1 MGSLVSLPR
10 GEIPDKDSYKMKAQ
24 ESFIQI
30 LFPLIIGIL
39 FFLTALG
46 INQAVG
52 LTIDRYFHD
61 ISLGTSTTQNVLV
74 GWAYSIIIAVVLV
87 ALVYFS
93 NRYIHA
99 GKASLDAH
107 GESGPELA
115 ELPVEAI

>member
-1 MGSLVSLPR
+1 MSLPQ
-10 GEIPDKDSYKMKAQ
+10 GKSFDENSYKMPVHDN
-24 ESFIQI
+24 FVQI
-30 LFPLIIGIL
+30 LFPLVIGVL

-61 ISLGTSTTQNVLV
+61 ESLDTSTTQNVLV
-74 GWAYSIIIAVVLV
+74 GWGYAIIISVMLV

-93 NRYIHA
+93 NKYIHA
-99 GKASLDAH
+99 GKIGLDAH
-107 GESGPELA
+107 GETGPDLA